1 VQLRNFQQGNNM
13 TEFDNTDRGV
23 LYRNENK
30 TSENHPDYSG
40 SVNVAGADFW
50 LSGWLKESKKDGK
63 KFFSLSVR
71 PKNDS
76 KPVNKPVKSVE
87 LDDFDQSIPF

>member
-1 VQLRNFQQGNNM
+1 M
-13 TEFDNTDRGV
+13 TEFNNTDRGV
-23 LYRNENK
+23 LYRNQNK
-30 TSENHPDYSG
+30 TSDNHPDYSG

-71 PKNDS
+71 PKEDT
-76 KPVNKPVKSVE
+76 KPVNKPVVAADPDE
-87 LDDFDQSIPF
+87 EIPF

>member
-1 VQLRNFQQGNNM
+1 VQLRNSQQENKM

-23 LYRNENK
+23 LYRNDNK

-40 SVNVAGADFW
+40 SVNVAGADYW

-87 LDDFDQSIPF
+87 PDDFDQSIPF

>member
-1 VQLRNFQQGNNM
+1 M

-40 SVNVAGADFW
+40 SVNVAGTDFW

-71 PKNDS
+71 PKGDT
-76 KPVNKPVKSVE
+76 KPVNKPVVTADPN
-87 LDDFDQSIPF
+87 DDIPF

>member
-1 VQLRNFQQGNNM
+1 M
-13 TEFDNTDRGV
+13 EYDNRDRGV

-40 SVNVAGADFW
+40 SVNVAGTDFW

-71 PKNDS
+71 PKGDA
-76 KPVNKPVKSVE
+76 KPTAKQAKSAE
-87 LDDFDQSIPF
+87 PDDFDQSIPF

>member
-1 VQLRNFQQGNNM
+1 M
-13 TEFDNTDRGV
+13 TEYDNRDRGV

-40 SVNVAGADFW
+40 SVNVAGADYW

-71 PKNDS
+71 PKNDT
-76 KPVNKPVKSVE
+76 KPVNKPVKTADPDE
-87 LDDFDQSIPF
+87 EIPF

>member
-1 VQLRNFQQGNNM
+1 M
-13 TEFDNTDRGV
+13 TEYINTDRGV

-40 SVNVAGADFW
+40 SVNVSGTDFW

-76 KPVNKPVKSVE
+76 TKPVNKPVVVADPDE
-87 LDDFDQSIPF
+87 DIPFN

>member
-1 VQLRNFQQGNNM
+1 M

-30 TSENHPDYSG
+30 SSDNHPDYSG
-40 SVNVAGADFW
+40 SVNVAGADYW

-76 KPVNKPVKSVE
+76 KPVNKPVKAVDPDE
-87 LDDFDQSIPF
+87 EIPF

>member
-1 VQLRNFQQGNNM
+1 M
-13 TEFDNTDRGV
+13 TEFDNTNRGV

-40 SVNVAGADFW
+40 SVNVAGTDFW
-50 LSGWLKESKKDGK
+50 LSGWLKESKKDNK

-71 PKNDS
+71 PKGDT
-76 KPVNKPVKSVE
+76 KPVNKPVVIADPDE
-87 LDDFDQSIPF
+87 EIPF

>member
-1 VQLRNFQQGNNM
+1 MANQ
-13 TEFDNTDRGV
+13 EYINTDRGV

-30 TSENHPDYSG
+30 TSDNHPDYSG
-40 SVNVAGADFW
+40 SVNVAGADYW

-71 PKNDS
+71 PKNDT
-76 KPVNKPVKSVE
+76 KPVNKPVVTSDP
-87 LDDFDQSIPF
+87 DDSIPF

>member
-1 VQLRNFQQGNNM
+1 M
-13 TEFDNTDRGV
+13 EYDNRDRGV

-40 SVNVAGADFW
+40 SVNVSGTDFW

-76 KPVNKPVKSVE
+76 KPVNKPVVAADI
-87 LDDFDQSIPF
+87 DDDIPFN

>member
-1 VQLRNFQQGNNM
+1 M
-13 TEFDNTDRGV
+13 EYDNKDRGV

-40 SVNVAGADFW
+40 SVNVGGVDYW
-50 LSGWLKESKKDGK
+50 LSGWLKESKKDAK

-71 PKNDS
+71 PKNDV
-76 KPVNKPVKSVE
+76 KPVNKPVKTTE
-87 LDDFDQSIPF
+87 PDDFNDPIPF

>member
-1 VQLRNFQQGNNM
+1 M
-13 TEFDNTDRGV
+13 EYDNTDRGV

-40 SVNVAGADFW
+40 SVNVNGADFW

-76 KPVNKPVKSVE
+76 KPVNKPVKSADIE
-87 LDDFDQSIPF
+87 DDSIPFN

>member
-13 TEFDNTDRGV
+13 TEYDNTDRGV

-40 SVNVAGADFW
+40 SVNVAGTDFW

-76 KPVNKPVKSVE
+76 KPVNKPVVAADPDE
-87 LDDFDQSIPF
+87 DIPF

>member
-1 VQLRNFQQGNNM
+1 M

-76 KPVNKPVKSVE
+76 KPVNKPVKTADPDE
-87 LDDFDQSIPF
+87 EIPF